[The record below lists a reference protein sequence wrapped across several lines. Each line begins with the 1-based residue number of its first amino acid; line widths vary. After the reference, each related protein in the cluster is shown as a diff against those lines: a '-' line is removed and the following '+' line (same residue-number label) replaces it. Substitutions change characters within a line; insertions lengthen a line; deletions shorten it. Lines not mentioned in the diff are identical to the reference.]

1 MGANQKTGCTWP
13 QVERGSR
20 ESDAHQWKVTYELWL
35 QAPEGRCLRVGRMAE
50 NIMGNQKEK
59 TSVPKSLKKQR
70 EECLHFLYENALDIR
85 TWLDSA
91 LVRFRRQRVILGN
104 VVADIEGA
112 ESNAMCTIR
121 EAKRKWPDLF
131 MN

>member
-1 MGANQKTGCTWP
+1 MGK
-13 QVERGSR
+13 
-20 ESDAHQWKVTYELWL
+20 
-35 QAPEGRCLRVGRMAE
+35 
-50 NIMGNQKEK
+50 QKEK

-70 EECLHFLYENALDIR
+70 EECLNFLYENALDIR

-121 EAKRKWPDLF
+121 EAKQKWPDLF
-131 MN
+131 TN